1 MVWYMFPNLHSSL
14 IYMLIPK
21 LNDQVVYRK
30 SFHNLQIIF
39 HVLKGEVSELLIS
52 LVAGNFMHNKMSTY
66 GVSHAVS
73 FLVFDE
79 Q

>member
-1 MVWYMFPNLHSSL
+1 
-14 IYMLIPK
+14 MLIPK

-39 HVLKGEVSELLIS
+39 HVLKGDVSELLS
-52 LVAGNFMHNKMSTY
+52 AWFCKFMHNKMSTY